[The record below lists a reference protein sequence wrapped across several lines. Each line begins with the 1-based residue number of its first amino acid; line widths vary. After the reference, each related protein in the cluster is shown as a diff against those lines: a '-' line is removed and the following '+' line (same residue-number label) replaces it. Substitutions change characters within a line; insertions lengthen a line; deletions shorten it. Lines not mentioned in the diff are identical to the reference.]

1 VYSGLVASV
10 VALSVCSVMF
20 FFTVCMRASV
30 KLHNSMFSNI
40 TRATMWFFNS
50 NSSGIIDMLGYILTC
65 FFMSYHIYECLIQME
80 RYTQML
86 SIYLAHH
93 AGVYVCYC
101 IYKSEAHLL

>member
-10 VALSVCSVMF
+10 VVLSVCSVMF
-20 FFTVCMRASV
+20 FFTVCMRASI

-65 FFMSYHIYECLIQME
+65 FFMSIIFMNVWFEWKGILKCCPYI
-80 RYTQML
+80 
-86 SIYLAHH
+86 
-93 AGVYVCYC
+93 
-101 IYKSEAHLL
+101 